1 MTYVSIAAGIV
12 AKLGTVTE
20 LEQVYNHEPKELAK
34 FPCATVTAFSHTDVF
49 ADTAANTRQFTF
61 MIRLYFRT
69 DTAQDAETVLRNVA
83 DKVIAKI
90 ESDVTLNGSCDFA
103 RPSEGRWLFQQRE
116 VPVRVVEITI
126 EALKRLN
133 R

>member
-1 MTYVSIAAGIV
+1 MTYVSIAAGIM
-12 AKLGTVTE
+12 ARLQTVSE

-34 FPCATVTAFSHTDVF
+34 FPCATVTAFSHADIF

-61 MIRLYFRT
+61 MVRLYFRT
-69 DTAQDAETVLRNVA
+69 DVAQDAETVLRSVA
-83 DKVIAKI
+83 DKVIEKI

-103 RPSEGRWLFQQRE
+103 RPSEGKWLFQQRE
-116 VPVRVVEITI
+116 VPVRVVEITV
-126 EALKRLN
+126 EALRRLN

>member
-1 MTYVSIAAGIV
+1 MTYVSIAAGIM
-12 AKLGTVTE
+12 ARLQTVSE

-34 FPCATVTAFSHTDVF
+34 FPCATVTAFSHADIF

-61 MIRLYFRT
+61 MVRLYFRT
-69 DTAQDAETVLRNVA
+69 DVAQDAETVLRSVA
-83 DKVIAKI
+83 DKVIEKI

-116 VPVRVVEITI
+116 VPVRVVEITV
-126 EALKRLN
+126 EALRRLN

>member
-1 MTYVSIAAGIV
+1 MTYVSIASGIT
-12 AKLGTVTE
+12 AKLQTVTE

-69 DTAQDAETVLRNVA
+69 DVAQDAETVLRVVA
-83 DKVIAKI
+83 DKVIEKI
-90 ESDVTLNGSCDFA
+90 ESDITLNDSCDFA
-103 RPSEGRWLFQQRE
+103 RPSEGKWLFQQRE
-116 VPVRVVEITI
+116 VPVRVVEITV
-126 EALKRLN
+126 EALRRLN